1 MHPLLSREEINAL
14 LNETEKPS
22 RIPPRQLVID
32 LDKQCIILHNFFD
45 LQQFSLIELN
55 LTLNTPYLIRAKDEA
70 IACGQLIIV
79 EGKLILK
86 VVNLIDSNNCNI
98 VE

>member
-1 MHPLLSREEINAL
+1 
-14 LNETEKPS
+14 
-22 RIPPRQLVID
+22 
-32 LDKQCIILHNFFD
+32 
-45 LQQFSLIELN
+45 LIELN
-55 LTLNTPYLIRAKDEA
+55 LTLDTPYLIRDKDEA